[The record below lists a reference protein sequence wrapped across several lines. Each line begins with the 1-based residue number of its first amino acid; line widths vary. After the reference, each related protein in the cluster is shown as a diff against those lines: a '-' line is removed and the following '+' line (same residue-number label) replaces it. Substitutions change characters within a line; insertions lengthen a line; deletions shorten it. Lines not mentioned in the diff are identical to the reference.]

1 MIGATSVAEG
11 ATAAY
16 QLKLDGMMQAG
27 ETASADIAISFPG
40 GAPSNDP
47 AEVADFTNAFLADV
61 DTAIGL
67 YNAAASNGDMYGRV
81 GNTLTYTQGSVDGTV
96 SDLTINLTVSEDDG
110 SPSNNLVEGPEDYTL
125 TLTAAAMPSTTGAT
139 VVVGA
144 TNTVTTT
151 ISDNDVATW
160 SLVDDNSVAGQVNEG
175 ANATYDLILDGEL
188 QAGEVAV
195 VHLDVTFPNG
205 ALSNDAAE
213 AADFDT
219 ALLTDVLNS
228 ITTTAAGS
236 GTYTAALSGS
246 TVVITYTH
254 GGSAGPVDKLLLSV
268 NTSDDNI
275 ALNNLVEGPEDF
287 TLTISDYVGPST
299 SGAVDSVSPTE
310 ATLTTT
316 IVDLDTA
323 TFTLTQPAAQGTA
336 GVDEGVDASYTLT
349 LDGNLQGGETA
360 SVEIDITLS
369 GANPAET
376 ADFTEAFLQ
385 DVDDAIALYNGPS
398 GSYARV
404 GNVLTY
410 TKGASDGTV
419 ADLTILLPTVDDAIV
434 EGPETYS
441 VAISNVTTPSSTGAT
456 IALGADTTATTM
468 INDNDTAT
476 FLVDNVTVNE
486 ADGTMTFTVT
496 LSNAIDIDVDVN
508 VSFADVS
515 ATSPADYDGA
525 TQTLTFLANDATASN
540 LTQTVTV
547 SVVDDAVVEPNE
559 TFTVSLAVTTAIGSR
574 SVDTTD
580 TGTGTI
586 VNDDAELSI
595 ADAGSLDE
603 LNDTQTQ
610 TFNFVVTRS
619 GDTSSTASAAYTVS
633 GADVD
638 GLDFVGGSLPS
649 GTVNF
654 LAGESTA
661 TITVSVEGDNA
672 VEMDEDFTVTL
683 SGASTGTPGGSIT
696 ITDAEGDATIVN
708 DDIDLSVAPAADDYE
723 TNDTQTQTFDFVVTR
738 YGDKTGTTTAT
749 YNVVGTGTNPAD
761 AADFGGT
768 FPTGTVT
775 FNPTETTA
783 TISITFAGDNNVEL
797 DENFTVNLTSPAD
810 DQANHIVEF
819 RPDPLATASPVGS
832 VSATILNDDIDLELM
847 ASPET
852 PQTEGDAPAT
862 TSYTFEVTRD
872 GFIDGSTED
881 TTVNW
886 AVTGIGATPAD
897 AADFV
902 QTGTGSPV
910 FPSGT
915 VTFGPNDTTM
925 TITVE
930 VKGDSV
936 AEADEDFRITLSGQD
951 NADITTVGGTLELVN
966 ATEDA
971 VILNDDVVNFLV
983 TDVTVNEGDPAVPPP
998 TVATFEVTLDK
1009 AADKIVE
1016 VVVSTADG
1024 TAIAGS
1030 DYTGKTET
1038 LTFLPGETSK
1048 DFEVDITRDLDVEL
1062 DETFFV
1068 NLTDASYD
1076 GVVGAPQV
1084 NLTTPDSDPQ
1094 GIGTINNDDAL
1105 IEFDQPGITIGSL
1118 SNEDGTTGS
1127 GPVLIVTGDIT
1138 GTSVA
1143 SRTVTFSITGGT
1155 ATLGTDYNFTGSI
1168 VIPEGDYSSSNG
1180 EFDLTLYDMNGDL
1193 AATSGLPPVLEILND
1208 NILEG
1213 PETLNIGG
1221 LGLGTTFQGGDVNQN
1236 SFNQFNAAHTIAD
1249 DESAVI
1255 QIVDTT
1261 VLESAAPGTE
1271 NVPVTLTINGTGS
1284 GPVMIAPGV
1293 MIIAAVD
1300 DKGDGTATSGD
1311 DYDTFVA
1318 QNVVFTAADSPLT
1331 TNVVTKNVTLNTK
1344 ADTIVEADE
1353 TVNLEIL
1360 PTGITT
1366 IPGSLNVT
1374 AAGGTVTIED
1384 DDTATVSIVATTDAV
1399 EPGTNGVFTVSL
1411 TNPSSTDT
1419 VISYTVTGD
1428 ANTGTIGNT
1437 DYTPLSGTVTISA
1450 GDTTATIDVA
1460 VLDDMILEDNET
1472 VTVTLD
1478 AITAGDTDISV
1489 GAANSDTVTISDDDT
1504 AEVTI
1509 AATTASASEPSTD
1522 GQFTVAL
1529 SKASDTD
1536 TVISYT
1542 VTGDANT
1549 GTIGNNDYTP
1559 LSGTVTIL
1567 AGDTTATIDVAVLD
1581 DMILE
1586 DNETVTVTLD
1596 AITAGDT
1603 DISVGAA
1610 NSDTVTISDDDTAEV
1625 TIAATTAS
1633 ASEPSTDGQ
1642 FTVALSKAS
1651 DTDTVISYT
1660 VTGDANT
1667 GTIGNN
1673 DYTPLSGTVTIL
1685 AGDTTA
1691 TIDVEV
1697 LDDSVVEGS
1706 ESVIVTLDAI
1716 TAGDA
1721 DISVGAANSDTV
1733 TISDDDTAEVTIAA
1747 TTASASEPSTDGQF
1761 TVALSKASD
1770 TDTVIS
1776 YTVTGDANTGTIGN
1790 NDYTPLSG
1798 TVTILAGDTTAT
1810 IDVEVLDDSVV
1821 EGSESVIVTLDA
1833 ITAGDADISVGA
1845 ANSDTVTIS
1854 DDDMATISIAKNQD
1868 GAEGGD
1874 DGIFDITLSNPAST
1888 PTTINITLPSGFPAI
1903 VAQEGAGLDY
1913 TRAAVVIPAGATTGQ
1928 LVIDINDDNIVEN
1941 SEFVNAIVTGSSNPL
1956 ITPHP
1961 INNSASLT
1969 IADNDEAVVVIVPI
1983 QDGNETGPQPGLFEI
1998 QLVDAT
2004 DRVTPV
2010 VASTD
2015 VLINFNIAGTATE
2028 GGINADFPAISNNE
2042 TITAGN
2048 SSQGITLSTIDDTL
2062 VEGTETVDINL
2073 TSLGAGT
2080 DPQITIAAADAT
2092 LPDDAATIDILD
2104 NDGGAVISFA
2114 TPTVTVDESAGTA
2127 TVTLQISAP
2136 VAGPFSVA
2144 YTLADGTANLGSD
2157 YTNVGVSGVATFTGG
2172 SASET
2177 VDIVIPITDD
2187 MALEASET
2195 FTLTLGAITGAPAT
2209 VTAAA
2214 TPATVT
2220 ITDNDSPATVSVTDV
2235 TYNEADAT
2243 KTVSVTVDKAVQGG
2257 FTVAYDASTGTATAG
2272 TDYTAVSGTLDFDG
2286 TAGQTLTFIVPVS
2299 NDTDVEGD
2307 ETINVT
2313 LGAITGTT
2321 LAANIN
2327 TVDGVVTIANDDIDL
2342 DLTPTTISQAE
2353 GDSGPTTYT
2362 YTVTRTGLDTGT
2374 STADWAVTF
2383 TGSDPA
2389 DAADISSPLTGSV
2402 TFAPGVNTAT
2412 IDVDVV
2418 GDLDVEGDDEFTVTL
2433 SNPLDT
2439 DPNTDSIEIVNGVG
2453 VGTIVNDDGAT
2464 VSVADVS
2471 VDEGGV
2477 ATVTLSLDQAVAGGL
2492 TVNYSTAGGTATIV
2506 DDFADASG
2514 SVTFTGTAGE
2524 TQTFTIVTV
2533 ADSDV
2538 EGDETV
2544 LVTLD
2549 SVTGT
2554 LAGDVTLGAPA
2565 TVTITDNDIDLTLG
2579 AATPSSQDEGDTGT
2593 KTYTFTVTRTGLL
2606 TAQTN
2611 VDYEVAGFGSSPANA
2626 DDFGGSFPMG
2636 TLNFGTGVSSLDIT
2650 INVSGD
2656 STVEPN
2662 EDFVV
2667 TLSNAQHMAAPSTTA
2682 ADSIDLI
2689 DNGQTATIVNDD
2701 TTSLTVSD
2709 PVIRETSSGTTVAE
2723 VVVTL
2728 VNDVQG
2734 AFTVD
2739 YATVDGTAVDA
2750 SDYVADSGTLNFA
2763 GTAGETKTIS
2773 ITVNGDSEVEMDEA
2787 FKVVLSNLNAAGL
2800 GVITTTPSF
2809 DFSIVGDTFTDT
2821 ATTPPASG
2829 NLQVPFVT
2837 GDATLLTLEMLGS
2850 GGTPTGTPTFSEPGL
2865 LMGQHAGG
2873 LFSQGFDAMG
2883 IDEGV
2888 VLSSGS
2894 ADAAVGPNTAGDN
2907 SSVNIP
2913 ANTELEFEIDWGG
2926 GDLNLD
2932 FVFATEEQTGAS
2944 QEADLFQIFIDGVK
2958 KYELSALD
2966 ASLSNSTATGSSL
2979 MEFDRF
2985 TDVLTFSEPSLS
2997 AATHQIRLVIVP
3009 GGSGA
3014 TLDKDDSAVFLR
3026 AGSLGLPTASPTA
3039 APFVVT
3045 NTSTGGVDITGVF
3058 LDLTGA
3064 GYEFDTDGST
3074 GGTISLP
3081 FSALSGSD
3089 AITGLTAPTLADSDT
3104 SLTLSFTDFD
3114 SGEVFSFQVD
3124 VDAIGVD
3131 GVVSASDL
3139 IGATL
3144 LVTFSD
3150 SSNSGPIS
3158 IVAGPGPNSAVA
3170 SYTGTPTTGV
3180 SPIDISDEGNVTI
3193 ENDDIDLELLAT
3205 TTPSLNEGDVAG
3217 DDTTYTFEVTRD
3229 GFITGSGEDTTVEW
3243 AIDFGASDADASDF
3257 ETPTSG
3263 TLTFGPTETS
3273 KLITIKL
3280 AEDTTVES
3288 DEDFVVTLT
3297 NPANADTDS
3306 PQDGSIDLVNDV
3318 ASATIANDDQV
3329 AIVIDDVT
3337 ATEEAGTMTFT
3348 VSLDE
3353 AVDGDVVVDLATA
3366 DGTTIE
3372 AITGAV
3378 GDNDFDLSTTQVT
3391 LNAGNSYSALVTVTL
3406 NDDSVVEG
3414 NETFTLGVSG
3424 ITATIVDTS
3433 DIDSS
3438 DTGLGTIT
3446 NTDTSELSVSAS
3458 LPNAAE
3464 PGTDGEFTFSL
3475 TNPSSTDTT
3484 FTYNISGTAT
3494 AGSDYGSLTGTA
3506 TIPAGDLFVEVTVDV
3521 FDDNII
3527 EPDETVIVDLD
3538 TITVG
3543 AIGFI
3548 GIDPDAADQTATVN
3562 IDSED
3567 FGYIVVRQSDVTD
3580 GSESGPVAG
3589 EFVISLNS
3597 MPDGTGVDLTSTE
3610 AITVQIQS
3618 SGTATATTDFT
3629 SIAGTATIA
3638 IGSSSTAVSV
3648 NVLDDALAEG
3658 TETVTLTATALVIT
3672 SPDFTLGTAD
3682 AATVSIFDND
3692 NAPVA
3697 TDDTLSIA
3705 ENSPNTTSVGFV
3717 SATDADLPA
3726 DTLTYAVTGG
3736 TGSTAF
3742 AVDPATGEITVADS
3756 AQLDFEG
3763 PVNPFTLDVEVTDSA
3778 GNSDAA
3784 TVTINLTDE
3793 PDTAS
3798 GPRIAKVIVNS
3809 TGWTDIVRD
3818 VIDGGYDGV
3827 AIDTNAPGYVM
3838 PTGPATGTMP
3848 GQTTT
3853 LPWTTLDEVK
3863 VVFDQNVT
3871 GIDVSDFSFSLA
3883 SSEYLMA
3890 NGDGSS
3896 PILPSINSVSYD
3908 ASTFTATLSLTGF
3921 FEANAFDLIV
3931 SSSGV
3936 QDVAGGNDLDGEWVN
3951 ESGAMASGDGVAGG
3965 DFEFRILTLPGDFDG
3980 AVLAQGQVTVAP
3992 SDFAGA
3998 GALQNSNELAFEFMG
4013 SVFVTA
4019 NYDPRA
4025 DLDGDGII
4033 GPADTGV
4040 IRNEQNA
4047 ILFPFV
4053 APSAMSIQESSAD
4066 ENDEL
4071 QAKSNV
4077 FAIEEKFVDS
4087 QLKEES
4093 VIDDDLIDASEEIAV
4108 EEETGFES
4116 YVDAVDEIFGLLK

>member
-1 MIGATSVAEG
+1 M
-11 ATAAY
+11 
-16 QLKLDGMMQAG
+16 
-27 ETASADIAISFPG
+27 
-40 GAPSNDP
+40 
-47 AEVADFTNAFLADV
+47 
-61 DTAIGL
+61 
-67 YNAAASNGDMYGRV
+67 
-81 GNTLTYTQGSVDGTV
+81 
-96 SDLTINLTVSEDDG
+96 
-110 SPSNNLVEGPEDYTL
+110 
-125 TLTAAAMPSTTGAT
+125 
-139 VVVGA
+139 
-144 TNTVTTT
+144 
-151 ISDNDVATW
+151 
-160 SLVDDNSVAGQVNEG
+160 
-175 ANATYDLILDGEL
+175 ILDGTL

-195 VHLDVTFPNG
+195 VNLDVTFPNG
-205 ALSNDAAE
+205 SPSNDPAE
-213 AADFDT
+213 ATDFDN
-219 ALLTDVLNS
+219 ALLTDILNS
-228 ITTTAAGS
+228 ITSTAAAS
-236 GTYTAALSGS
+236 GTYSAALVGGS
-246 TVVITYTH
+246 VQITYTH
-254 GGSAGPVDKLLLSV
+254 GATDGTVDKLLVSL
-268 NTSDDNI
+268 NTSDDDV

-287 TLTISDYVGPST
+287 VLTISDDVGLST
-299 SGAVDSVSPTE
+299 SGAADVISPTE
-310 ATLTTT
+310 FTHTAT
-316 IVDLDTA
+316 IIDGDTA
-323 TFTLTQPAAQGTA
+323 TFTLTQPAAQDTS
-336 GVDEGVDASYTLT
+336 GVSEGVDASYTLT
-349 LDGNLQGGETA
+349 LDGTLQGGETA

-369 GANPAET
+369 GANPADT
-376 ADFTEAFLQ
+376 ADFTDAFLQ
-385 DVDDAIALYNGPS
+385 DVDDAIALYNSPS

-419 ADLTILLPTVDDAIV
+419 ADLTILLPAVDDAIV
-434 EGPETYS
+434 EGDETFTVS
-441 VAISNVTTPSSTGAT
+441 IDNVTTPSSSGAT
-456 IALGADTTATTM
+456 IALGSDVSASTV
-468 INDNDTAT
+468 IKDNDTAT
-476 FLVDNVTVNE
+476 FTVEDVTVNE
-486 ADGTMTFTVT
+486 ADGTIDFIVTVDKI
-496 LSNAIDIDVDVN
+496 LDIDVDVE
-508 VSFADVS
+508 VSFTDGT
-515 ATSPADYDGA
+515 ATSPGDYDST
-525 TQTLTFLANDATASN
+525 TQTLTFLANDTTAGN
-540 LTQTVTV
+540 LSQTV
-547 SVVDDAVVEPNE
+547 SVPVVNDAVVEPTE
-559 TFTVSLAVTTAIGSR
+559 AFTVGLSVVTAVGTR
-574 SVDTTD
+574 SVDD
-580 TGTGTI
+580 SDGATGTI

-619 GDTSSTASAAYTVS
+619 GDTSSTASATYTVS

-638 GLDFVGGSLPS
+638 GLDFVGGTLPT

-661 TITVSVEGDNA
+661 TITVSVEGDNV

-683 SGASTGTPGGSIT
+683 SGASSGTPGGSIT
-696 ITDAEGDATIVN
+696 ITDADGDATIVN
-708 DDIDLSVAPAADDYE
+708 DDIDLSIAPAADDYE

-775 FNPTETTA
+775 FLPTETTA
-783 TISITFAGDNNVEL
+783 TISITVAGDNDVEL

-819 RPDPLATASPVGS
+819 RPDPLATGPNVGLGFLIDGDTFSQPFSITNIGDPGVKVTEFTFNLAGTGKNFDTSPSTGVAFTPAGGSDLTTGLVGPVSVPDTATSFTINFTDFDSGETFSWDIDVDDIGGNNPVDGNELIGAATTITFSDGS
-832 VSATILNDDIDLELM
+832 VLTGILEAVPGNSDAAQFNIANASLLTGSASATILNDDIDLELQ

-852 PQTEGDAPAT
+852 PQAEGDVPAT
-862 TSYTFEVTRD
+862 TDYTFEVTRD

-881 TTVNW
+881 TTVEW
-886 AVTGIGATPAD
+886 AVTGIGANPATGD
-897 AADFV
+897 DFV
-902 QTGTGSPV
+902 GGSLPM
-910 FPSGT
+910 GT
-915 VTFGPNDTTM
+915 VTFGPGETTK
-925 TITVE
+925 TITVD
-930 VKGDSV
+930 VMGDSV
-936 AEADEDFRITLSGQD
+936 AEADEDFRVTLSGQA
-951 NADITTVGGTLELVN
+951 NADITTIGGTLELVN

-971 VILNDDVVNFLV
+971 VIENDDVVNFEIA
-983 TDVTVNEGDPAVPPP
+983 DVTVNEGDPAVPPP
-998 TVATFEVTLDK
+998 TVATFTITRDND
-1009 AADKIVE
+1009 ADKNVS

-1024 TAIAGS
+1024 TATVADS
-1030 DYTGKTET
+1030 DYTAKTET
-1038 LTFLPGETSK
+1038 VVFAPGEFSK
-1048 DFEVDITRDLDVEL
+1048 TFTVDITRDLNVEL
-1062 DETFFV
+1062 DETFLV
-1068 NLTDASYD
+1068 NLTDAAYD
-1076 GVVGAPQV
+1076 GTVGAPQV
-1084 NLTTPDSDPQ
+1084 NLNAPASLPAPAGVDTDSTA
-1094 GIGTINNDDAL
+1094 IGTINNDDAL

-1168 VIPEGDYSSSNG
+1168 VIPEGDYSGSNG

-1437 DYTPLSGTVTISA
+1437 DYTPLSGTVTI
-1450 GDTTATIDVA
+1450 
-1460 VLDDMILEDNET
+1460 
-1472 VTVTLD
+1472 
-1478 AITAGDTDISV
+1478 
-1489 GAANSDTVTISDDDT
+1489 
-1504 AEVTI
+1504 
-1509 AATTASASEPSTD
+1509 
-1522 GQFTVAL
+1522 
-1529 SKASDTD
+1529 
-1536 TVISYT
+1536 
-1542 VTGDANT
+1542 
-1549 GTIGNNDYTP
+1549 
-1559 LSGTVTIL
+1559 L

-1642 FTVALSKAS
+1642 FTVTIDKAS

-1667 GTIGNN
+1667 GTIGNT

-1721 DISVGAANSDTV
+1721 DISIGAANSDTV
-1733 TISDDDTAEVTIAA
+1733 TISDEDTASVSIATLNNAMEQGEVDGVFTLTLTGGPASTDTIVNYLIDTSGVPAL
-1747 TTASASEPSTDGQF
+1747 TASNG
-1761 TVALSKASD
+1761 SD
-1770 TDTVIS
+1770 
-1776 YTVTGDANTGTIGN
+1776 YTVGTA
-1790 NDYTPLSG
+1790 
-1798 TVTILAGDTTAT
+1798 TILAGQTTAQ
-1810 IDVEVLDDSVV
+1810 IVVDV
-1821 EGSESVIVTLDA
+1821 I
-1833 ITAGDADISVGA
+1833 
-1845 ANSDTVTIS
+1845 
-1854 DDDMATISIAKNQD
+1854 
-1868 GAEGGD
+1868 
-1874 DGIFDITLSNPAST
+1874 
-1888 PTTINITLPSGFPAI
+1888 
-1903 VAQEGAGLDY
+1903 
-1913 TRAAVVIPAGATTGQ
+1913 
-1928 LVIDINDDNIVEN
+1928 DDNIVEYA
-1941 SEFVNAIVTGSSNPL
+1941 EAVKIALVDTSNPA
-1956 ITPHP
+1956 ITASG
-1961 INNSASLT
+1961 NASLN
-1969 IADNDEAVVVIVPI
+1969 IIDNDEAVVVIVPI
-1983 QDGNETGPQPGLFEI
+1983 QDGNEQGSIPGLFEI

-2177 VDIVIPITDD
+2177 VDIVIPISED
-2187 MALEASET
+2187 MIVEGDET
-2195 FTLTLGAITGAPAT
+2195 FTLTLGAITGAPPT
-2209 VTAAA
+2209 VTAAV
-2214 TPATVT
+2214 TPAMITIEDNDGPAVVSVADVAVNEDDGTATVT
-2220 ITDNDSPATVSVTDV
+2220 VS
-2235 TYNEADAT
+2235 
-2243 KTVSVTVDKAVQGG
+2243 VDKAVQGS
-2257 FTVAYDASTGTATAG
+2257 FKVAYSTSDGTAVDG
-2272 TDYTAVSGTLDFDG
+2272 TDYTATSGEVTFVGG
-2286 TAGQTLTFIVPVS
+2286 TAGEMQTFTIDLT
-2299 NDTDVEGD
+2299 NDDVVEDD

-2313 LGAITGTT
+2313 LGVVTAVLPATPPAPVADITSGDT
-2321 LAANIN
+2321 A
-2327 TVDGVVTIANDDIDL
+2327 VVTITNDDIDL
-2342 DLTPTTISQAE
+2342 DLTPATISQPE
-2353 GDSGPTTYT
+2353 GDSGTTTYT
-2362 YTVTRTGLDTGT
+2362 FTVTRTGLDTGT
-2374 STADWAVTF
+2374 STANWTVT
-2383 TGSDPA
+2383 GA
-2389 DAADISSPLTGSV
+2389 AANAADISSSLSGTVS
-2402 TFAPGVNTAT
+2402 FAPTVNTAT
-2412 IDVDVV
+2412 ITVDVI
-2418 GDLDVEGDDEFTVTL
+2418 GDLGVEADEDFTVTL
-2433 SNPLDT
+2433 SGPSDSGLGT
-2439 DPNTDSIEIVNGVG
+2439 DADSIQINNGIA
-2453 VGTIVNDDGAT
+2453 VGTITNDDGAT

-2471 VDEGGV
+2471 VDEGGT
-2477 ATVTLSLDQAVAGGL
+2477 ATVTLTLDQAVAGGL
-2492 TVNYSTAGGTATIV
+2492 TVFYSTTGGTATIV
-2506 DDFADASG
+2506 DDFVGASG
-2514 SVTFTGTAGE
+2514 SVIFAGTAGE
-2524 TQTFTIVTV
+2524 TETFTIATEFD
-2533 ADSDV
+2533 ADV
-2538 EGDETV
+2538 EGDETIN
-2544 LVTLD
+2544 VTLD
-2549 SVTGT
+2549 SVTGA
-2554 LAGDVTLGAPA
+2554 LAGGVTLGGPA
-2565 TVTITDNDIDLTLG
+2565 VVTITDNDIDLTLG
-2579 AATPSSQDEGDTGT
+2579 AASPSSQDEGNPGDTT
-2593 KTYTFTVTRTGLL
+2593 TYTFTVTRSGLL
-2606 TAQTN
+2606 TAETTVN
-2611 VDYEVAGFGSSPANA
+2611 YDVSGDVTA
-2626 DDFGGSFPMG
+2626 DDFASGMLPSG
-2636 TLNFGTGVSSLDIT
+2636 TLVFGAGVDTATIT
-2650 INVSGD
+2650 IELAED
-2656 STVEPN
+2656 TTVESD
-2662 EDFVV
+2662 EDFTV
-2667 TLSNAQHMAAPSTTA
+2667 TLSMPSHTPAMGTTA
-2682 ADSIDLI
+2682 ADSVDLI
-2689 DNGQTATIVNDD
+2689 DNNQTATIVNDD
-2701 TTSLTVSD
+2701 TTSITVSD
-2709 PVIRETSSGTTVAE
+2709 PVVREGSTGN
-2723 VVVTL
+2723 TL
-2728 VNDVQG
+2728 VDVDITLIDAVQG
-2734 AFTVD
+2734 GLDVD
-2739 YATVDGTAVDA
+2739 WSTVDGTAESGD
-2750 SDYVADSGTLNFA
+2750 SDYVPVSPTTISFA
-2763 GTAGETKTIS
+2763 GNAGETV
-2773 ITVNGDSEVEMDEA
+2773 TVTVEIVGDTDVELDEA
-2787 FKVVLSNLNAAGL
+2787 FNVVLSNLVPGDAGLAAVTATPSATLSFDGTTLDDTPVTPPTPAAAFAVTGETDADTLASTVIGSGFTLVPGSSSLSAPSAAVTSGTFEGGLAAGMGL
-2800 GVITTTPSF
+2800 ESGIVLSTGAVQSVDSSTPGGLEILSGA
-2809 DFSIVGDTFTDT
+2809 GDPTL
-2821 ATTPPASG
+2821 ATIAAAQGTSG
-2829 NLQVPFVT
+2829 NT
-2837 GDATLLTLEMLGS
+2837 TYDASVLTFEVNGS
-2850 GGTPTGTPTFSEPGL
+2850 G
-2865 LMGQHAGG
+2865 
-2873 LFSQGFDAMG
+2873 D
-2883 IDEGV
+2883 
-2888 VLSSGS
+2888 LS
-2894 ADAAVGPNTAGDN
+2894 
-2907 SSVNIP
+2907 
-2913 ANTELEFEIDWGG
+2913 
-2926 GDLNLD
+2926 LD
-2932 FVFATEEQTGAS
+2932 FVFAS
-2944 QEADLFQIFIDGVK
+2944 QEYGSASLGYADVIAITVDGVNIA
-2958 KYELSALD
+2958 LTPGSAPVSSLTASALTNPNTGL
-2966 ASLSNSTATGSSL
+2966 AFAGATEVFSATATGL
-2979 MEFDRF
+2979 LPGDHIITIRVADHAPEF
-2985 TDVLTFSEPSLS
+2985 TDGATDSAIFIGANSLTNS
-2997 AATHQIRLVIVP
+2997 AMTSDPFTLENT
-3009 GGSGA
+3009 SGA
-3014 TLDKDDSAVFLR
+3014 NSITLTDLSIDLGTKVFDTNVSTDDGTVGSPFTPVAGAVATGQQALV
-3026 AGSLGLPTASPTA
+3026 SPSGDD
-3039 APFVVT
+3039 
-3045 NTSTGGVDITGVF
+3045 NTSV
-3058 LDLTGA
+3058 L
-3064 GYEFDTDGST
+3064 
-3074 GGTISLP
+3074 SLE
-3081 FSALSGSD
+3081 
-3089 AITGLTAPTLADSDT
+3089 
-3104 SLTLSFTDFD
+3104 FTDFE
-3114 SGEVFSFQVD
+3114 SGETFEWTID
-3124 VDAIGVD
+3124 VDDVAGTDNEVTAAGLLGASVTATFD
-3131 GVVSASDL
+3131 NGGTPETVTATFVSDGGTGVVAEF
-3139 IGATL
+3139 
-3144 LVTFSD
+3144 V
-3150 SSNSGPIS
+3150 
-3158 IVAGPGPNSAVA
+3158 
-3170 SYTGTPTTGV
+3170 GTPLGV
-3180 SPIDISDEGNVTI
+3180 APIDISDEGNVTI

-3205 TTPSLNEGDVAG
+3205 TTPSLNEGNVAG

-3273 KLITIKL
+3273 KFITIKL

-3297 NPANADTDS
+3297 NPANVDTDS
-3306 PQDGSIDLVNDV
+3306 PNDGSIDLVNDT

-3337 ATEEAGTMTFT
+3337 ANEEAGAMTFT
-3348 VSLDE
+3348 VSLDD
-3353 AVDGDVVVDLATA
+3353 AVDGDVVVDLATV

-3378 GDNDFDLSTTQVT
+3378 GDDDFDLSTTQVT

-3414 NETFTLGVSG
+3414 DETFTLGVSG

-3464 PGTDGEFTFSL
+3464 PSTDGEFTFSL

-3484 FTYNISGTAT
+3484 FTYQISGTAT
-3494 AGSDYGSLTGTA
+3494 AGSDYGTLTGTEM
-3506 TIPAGDLFVEVTVDV
+3506 IPAGDLFVEVTVDV
-3521 FDDNII
+3521 LDDNII

-3567 FGYIVVRQSDVTD
+3567 FGYIVVRQADVTN
-3580 GSESGPVAG
+3580 GSETGPTSG
-3589 EFVISLNS
+3589 EFLVSLNS

-3618 SGTATATTDFT
+3618 GGTATATSDFT
-3629 SIAGTATIA
+3629 SLAGTATIA
-3638 IGSSSTAVSV
+3638 IGASSTAVSV
-3648 NVLDDALAEG
+3648 NVLDDGLVEG

-3682 AATVSIFDND
+3682 SATVSIFDND

-3705 ENSPNTTSVGFV
+3705 ENSPNATSVGFV

-3726 DTLTYAVTGG
+3726 DTLTYTVTGG

-3756 AQLDFEG
+3756 AQLDFETT
-3763 PVNPFTLDVEVTDSA
+3763 PSFTLDVEVEDSSGNTDT
-3778 GNSDAA
+3778 A

-3793 PDTAS
+3793 DEGTITIGEMLADSSQWEP
-3798 GPRIAKVIVNS
+3798 IF
-3809 TGWTDIVRD
+3809 RD
-3818 VIDGGYDGV
+3818 FVDGGFNDGV
-3827 AIDTNAPGYVM
+3827 SEGYRFLSS
-3838 PTGPATGTMP
+3838 TSTS
-3848 GQTTT
+3848 
-3853 LPWTTLDEVK
+3853 LPWV
-3863 VVFDQNVT
+3863 NVDRLKIQFSADV
-3871 GIDVSDFSFSLA
+3871 GASLDVSDFELVGLDGFEA
-3883 SSEYLMA
+3883 SYA
-3890 NGDGSS
+3890 PGAT
-3896 PILPSINSVSYD
+3896 PSITGVTFD
-3908 ASTFTATLSLTGF
+3908 ASTFIATVQLDTPLSPNIYYLDILAAGISTT
-3921 FEANAFDLIV
+3921 
-3931 SSSGV
+3931 SSET
-3936 QDVAGGNDLDGEWVN
+3936 L
-3951 ESGAMASGDGVAGG
+3951 AGG
-3965 DFEFRILTLPGDFDG
+3965 DQRVKFVTLPGDSVDLSSTTGGFYIVSGNDAQFVQMRQAGFIFDDPSSTAFDG
-3980 AVLAQGQVTVAP
+3980 P
-3992 SDFAGA
+3992 YF
-3998 GALQNSNELAFEFMG
+3998 
-4013 SVFVTA
+4013 
-4019 NYDPRA
+4019 NYDVRA
-4025 DLDGDGII
+4025 DVNGDGQINTDDAQHVQMRQASFVLELTPP
-4033 GPADTGV
+4033 PAA
-4040 IRNEQNA
+4040 R
-4047 ILFPFV
+4047 
-4053 APSAMSIQESSAD
+4053 MSNDESSLGLVALN
-4066 ENDEL
+4066 ESLSGE
-4071 QAKSNV
+4071 AKL
-4077 FAIEEKFVDS
+4077 VDS
-4087 QLKEES
+4087 G
-4093 VIDDDLIDASEEIAV
+4093 DDSAGSSELLSASEILAEG
-4108 EEETGFES
+4108 EGELSDYE
-4116 YVDAVDEIFGLLK
+4116 DAVDSVFGDLEDELLN